1 MSEVEDVVDPIEQSV
16 ENGSDRRKYI
26 GGSDVAAVLGL
37 SPWTTPLKLARLKR
51 GETYHY
57 GDGDVQ
63 HAEERDLVR
72 KKALL
77 RGHRWE
83 AVVREMLVTSLIERG
98 HQVSVTSIN
107 RRYEDP
113 EHPFLACEIDY
124 EMILDGELVNGEIKT
139 VHPFK
144 AKEWGEEGT
153 DEVPVHYTAQVLHG
167 MGITGRKRTVFG
179 VLFGADDMV
188 PYVVDRDDEMIAEM
202 RARCVEFWQRFV
214 LGGADPDPLTWTD
227 LLVRFQPP
235 QPQTVEVD
243 DAAYS
248 DLLRLRTVQSKL
260 AAYEREVDELKF
272 RIGCYSKG
280 AGVLTRNGNKVA
292 EWKLKN
298 WSTLNFDRLKAEHA
312 SLYKELQI
320 KGSTP
325 TLGLIQGGFDQ

>member
-1 MSEVEDVVDPIEQSV
+1 MSEVEDALDPIEQSA
-16 ENGSDRRKYI
+16 EEGSDRRRYI

-37 SPWTTPLKLARLKR
+37 SPWTSPLKLARLKR

-57 GDGDVQ
+57 GAEAE

-72 KKALL
+72 KKALM

-83 AVVREMLVTSLIERG
+83 AVVREMLVESLVARG
-98 HQVSVTSIN
+98 HMVSVTAIN
-107 RRYEDP
+107 RRFVDP

-124 EMILDGELVNGEIKT
+124 EMVLDGELVNGEIKT

-144 AKEWGEEGT
+144 AKEWGEEGS
-153 DEVPVHYTAQVLHG
+153 DEVPVHYTAQVMHG

-188 PYVVDRDDEMIAEM
+188 PYVVERDDEMIAEM
-202 RARCVEFWQRFV
+202 RRRCVEFWQRFV
-214 LGGADPDPLTWTD
+214 AGGEDPTPLTWGD

-235 QPQTVEVD
+235 APATKEVD
-243 DAAYS
+243 DATYAN
-248 DLLRLRTVQSKL
+248 LLRLRTVQSKL

-272 RIGCYSKG
+272 LVGLWSEG

-298 WSTLNFDRLKAEHA
+298 WTTLDFDRLKTEFKDVH
-312 SLYKELQI
+312 KEIQI

-325 TLGLIQGGFDQ
+325 TLGLIQGGFDS